1 MELFLFFRKKS
12 LRDAMRLKYFRW
24 NTRKLFQNGAH
35 CFDVIFLFLYTGAI
49 ERDHIS
55 ISGCTN
61 TADAFQFFFKNI
73 SNEYYTN
80 WPRNLLAHPYKSK
93 YKNKVATLF
102 LLGFISFVRITQRR
116 EYRIYILCHC
126 WNKIQGIFHR
136 FYFYWR
142 KKYYAAGA

>member
-1 MELFLFFRKKS
+1 
-12 LRDAMRLKYFRW
+12 MRLKYFQW
-24 NTRKLFQNGAH
+24 NIRKLFQNGAH

-116 EYRIYILCHC
+116 EYRIYFVPLLKQ
-126 WNKIQGIFHR
+126 NSR
-136 FYFYWR
+136 YFSSFLFLLK